1 MYGKLIIGVA
11 VLALTACAPVVP
23 LQRDQTAS
31 FSKGATM
38 SQVAGSLGK
47 ATLTVAHEFD
57 SRGSHFL
64 ANHYDLQTGTR
75 QQMSMVCTPTCIA
88 YPVYVPVTAP
98 YVMVYEG
105 TDRHL
110 LAWGMLEELS
120 RSPDDSVSSIMPDL
134 KASYERELA
143 KQKRENK

>member
-1 MYGKLIIGVA
+1 MYGKLLIGVA
-11 VLALTACAPVVP
+11 ILALTACAPVVP

-38 SQVAGSLGK
+38 SQVSGSLGK
-47 ATLTVAHEFD
+47 ATLTIAHEFD
-57 SRGSHFL
+57 SRGNHFL

-88 YPVYVPVTAP
+88 YPIYVPVTAP

-105 TDRHL
+105 ADRHL

-120 RSPDDSVSSIMPDL
+120 RSPDESVSSIMPDL

-143 KQKRENK
+143 KKK